1 VGSSKHNFTMS
12 NSTSHNTST
21 TDLPEDVEFRA
32 ETFREHLWRRAK
44 DNPAI
49 PIGFSGVL
57 LSLYMASRRMR
68 EQKSL
73 EMNYWLRARVITQ
86 GFTILAITWS
96 TGVWERLF
104 PGTAQVRPGLL
115 GPLPAVGI
123 LEGEEARQAQFNE
136 RMRRAEEA
144 HKTEMAEEST
154 SAPKKILISSKKR
167 GSGNPKVADPKV
179 AEEGHD
185 LSGGY
190 WRWLRWGNGSKE
202 GNESSNIPPPPPSQ
216 LSPPSA
222 AAEGPK
228 PSGSWLRW
236 VSSGMP
242 LDKDKKS

>member
-1 VGSSKHNFTMS
+1 
-12 NSTSHNTST
+12 
-21 TDLPEDVEFRA
+21 
-32 ETFREHLWRRAK
+32 
-44 DNPAI
+44 
-49 PIGFSGVL
+49 
-57 LSLYMASRRMR
+57 MR

-86 GFTILAITWS
+86 GKHIFKFLSRFFPHSDPFPIPHSPFGVVITGFTILAITWS

-104 PGTAQVRPGLL
+104 PGTAQIRPGLL

-202 GNESSNIPPPPPSQ
+202 GNENSNIPPPPPSQ
-216 LSPPSA
+216 LSPSA